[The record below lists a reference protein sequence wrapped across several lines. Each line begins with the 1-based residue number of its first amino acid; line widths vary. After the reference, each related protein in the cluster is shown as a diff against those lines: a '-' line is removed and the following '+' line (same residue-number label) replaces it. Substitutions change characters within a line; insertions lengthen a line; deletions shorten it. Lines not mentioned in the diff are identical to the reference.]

1 MKIFGREIIARNHR
15 QKKHSLI
22 RIVYIYPVAF
32 FIIGLSAVTAYYTWL
47 QIFKYKNQVA
57 KIKTEFPDK
66 QRNDLKSKVLLAKDY
81 IYWVKSHQ
89 EVHIVQHLSN
99 KISSTEALL
108 KKYAVL
114 MNIEKDLL
122 PDALTDTLNKLN
134 RISVNKILI
143 FNKKKEIIYPAF
155 PFSQKSGNGFS
166 RKLLGGYKLL
176 DVESIDIAR
185 KSHSLNKLRTNP
197 FLITKSTSN
206 SNIKIG
212 ITFEPNQINDI
223 LQELVLD
230 SLSKVKYSNNEYIII
245 NTFSGFALLAKGKRQ
260 VPPISITN
268 SSETN
273 WIAIF
278 KKELEF
284 AKMREGGYLTYFW
297 RNQPGVDR
305 SEKTSYFSGIND
317 WEWII
322 GTGFFTNDI
331 DPIIKQMNSELWR
344 DIINNLIRFFIFL
357 VILNVLAYL
366 TIRYFAI
373 KAKSNILLFLHFFKR
388 AAQGMQII
396 DSSKLAFTEFD
407 TLAQAANHMIYERE
421 RIKSV
426 LSAEKSRLSYMIDAI
441 PDLIFF
447 KDVESKFLGCNKAF
461 EKYINK
467 KSEEIIGLSEY
478 DLFHTTDATGY
489 LQSDQQ
495 IIATLVPE
503 RTTNWI
509 EYPNGQRFLFYTLK
523 TPYFDSDNN
532 LLGIIGIS
540 RDITE
545 MEETRQRL
553 ILAKEKAEE
562 SDRLKTAFLA
572 NMSHEIR
579 TPMNAIIGFSDL
591 LSEDDLSK
599 EDKEDFIS
607 KIKNAGR
614 SLMTLINDIIDI
626 AKIEAGQLKMSESA
640 CDINQILSDLL
651 GTFEEMKNVSGKKG
665 ISLNLV
671 LPEVNIHVVTLTDP
685 MRLQQIFYNLLSN
698 ALKFTE
704 FGNIEFGYTFQDNTL
719 SFFVKDSGIGILRS
733 KQKLLFQRF
742 SQLDPSTTRKYG
754 GTGLGLA
761 ISKNL
766 VDLLGGSIGMESNP
780 GKGSTFYFSIPYK
793 PVRSQPPVNATV
805 KIDLHD
811 INWEGKTILIAEDM
825 MQNYMLMEAL
835 LRNTSVRLI
844 HALNGQSAVDIVRS
858 EPNIDLILMD
868 IQLPIKTGYEA
879 LKEILDIS
887 PDIPVMSYTAFALP
901 HEREKSLKA
910 GFVDFIPKPI
920 KAETLI
926 PMLNK
931 YLQNQ
936 G

>member
-1 MKIFGREIIARNHR
+1 MEIFRTGIKGRGHR
-15 QKKHSLI
+15 QKRHSLI
-22 RIVYIYPVAF
+22 RIIYIYPIVF
-32 FIIGLSAVTAYYTWL
+32 FLVGLTTVTAYYTWL
-47 QIFKYKNQVA
+47 QIYKYKNQVE
-57 KIKTEFPDK
+57 KLKTEFPEK
-66 QRNDLKSKVLLAKDY
+66 QRAELKSRVLLLKEY
-81 IYWVKSHQ
+81 IYWVKSHPEDQ
-89 EVHIVQHLSN
+89 IIQHLN
-99 KISSTEALL
+99 NRIITTETLL
-108 KKYAVL
+108 KIFLSPINLKNDVF
-114 MNIEKDLL
+114 
-122 PDALTDTLNKLN
+122 PDALIDSLNELN
-134 RISVNKILI
+134 RVSVNKIIIL
-143 FNKKKEIIYPAF
+143 NKKQEVLYPVI
-155 PFSQKSGNGFS
+155 PFKQKNDNNGS
-166 RKLLGGYKLL
+166 RILDGLYKL
-176 DVESIDIAR
+176 EDI
-185 KSHSLNKLRTNP
+185 KSVDLIVKKQYLNKIHAEPYLILKSFGNEEIQVGVTFQPDQTNR
-197 FLITKSTSN
+197 
-206 SNIKIG
+206 
-212 ITFEPNQINDI
+212 I
-223 LQELVLD
+223 LQEVVLD
-230 SLSKVKYSNNEYIII
+230 SLSKVKYSNKEYIII
-245 NTFSGFALLAKGKRQ
+245 NTFNGFALLSRGKRQ
-260 VPPISITN
+260 VPAISINN

-273 WIAIF
+273 WKVIY

-284 AKMREGGYLTYFW
+284 AKMMEGGYLTYFW
-297 RNQPGVDR
+297 RNQPNEDR

-322 GTGFFTNDI
+322 GTGFFTSDI
-331 DPIIKQMNSELWR
+331 DPIIMQLNAELWN
-344 DIINNLIRFFIFL
+344 DIISNLIRFFIFL
-357 VILNVLAYL
+357 FILNVLAYL
-366 TIRYFAI
+366 TMRFFAL

-396 DSSKLAFTEFD
+396 DTSKLAFTEFD
-407 TLAQAANHMIYERE
+407 TLAQAANQMIHERE

-426 LSAEKSRLSYMIDAI
+426 LSAEKSRLRYMIDAI
-441 PDLIFF
+441 PDLVFF

-467 KSEEIIGLSEY
+467 KSEDIIGLSEY
-478 DLFHTTDATGY
+478 DLFLKTDASGY
-489 LQSDQQ
+489 LKSDKQ
-495 IIATLVPE
+495 IVQTLEPE
-503 RTTNWI
+503 RSTNWI
-509 EYPNGQRFLFYTLK
+509 EYSNGHRLLFYTFK

-591 LSEDDLSK
+591 LSEEDLTQ
-599 EDKEDFIS
+599 EDKDDFIS

-614 SLMTLINDIIDI
+614 SLMALINDIIDI
-626 AKIEAGQLKMSESA
+626 AKIEAGQLKVTESVSN
-640 CDINQILSDLL
+640 INQILNDLL

-665 ISLNLV
+665 ISLNLI
-671 LPEVNIHVVTLTDP
+671 LPDDKSELLVMTDP
-685 MRLQQIFYNLLSN
+685 MRLQQVFTNLLSN

-704 FGNIEFGYTFQDNTL
+704 FGSIEFGYTNQNNTI
-719 SFFVKDSGIGILRS
+719 SFFVKDTGIGILRS

-780 GKGSTFYFSIPYK
+780 GKGSLFYFTIPYK
-793 PVRSQPPVNATV
+793 PAKSQSLDKNI
-805 KIDLHD
+805 KIDLQN
-811 INWEGKTILIAEDM
+811 INWQGKTILIAEDM
-825 MQNYMLMEAL
+825 MQNYLLMEAL
-835 LRNTSVRLI
+835 LRRSEVRLL
-844 HALNGQSAVDIVRS
+844 HALNGQIAIDIVKA

-879 LKEILDIS
+879 LKEILEIR

-901 HEREKSLKA
+901 HEREKSLTS

-920 KAETLI
+920 KAEILI
-926 PMLNK
+926 PMLDK
-931 YLQNQ
+931 YLRNQ
-936 G
+936 D